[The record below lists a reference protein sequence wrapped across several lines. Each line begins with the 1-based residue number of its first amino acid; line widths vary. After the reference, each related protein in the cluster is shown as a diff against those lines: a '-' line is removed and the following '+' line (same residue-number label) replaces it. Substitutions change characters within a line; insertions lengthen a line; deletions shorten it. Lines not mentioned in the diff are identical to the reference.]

1 LRQALPP
8 EKATPAVAFSQKA
21 TPAVAFC
28 FLLNHLLGTE
38 PWARERLA
46 PFAGETV
53 ELRAPPLPAL
63 RFSILPGG
71 TVEAGGGDEKP
82 GLAITLK
89 PELLLALA
97 RGEEHAMR
105 AVDVAGN
112 ERLAAEVLLLVRH
125 LRWDAEEDLS
135 RLIGDPAAHR
145 LAQAARA
152 FAAWHV
158 DAAQRLAAAIADY
171 ATEEKQLLARR
182 GELEALAESL
192 AGLRD
197 AIERLGKRIE
207 RLG

>member
-1 LRQALPP
+1 MRQALPP
-8 EKATPAVAFSQKA
+8 EKA

-71 TVEAGGGDEKP
+71 TVEAGGGEP
-82 GLAITLK
+82 GLAVTLK

-112 ERLAAEVLLLVRH
+112 ARLAAEVLLLVRH
-125 LRWDAEEDLS
+125 LRWEAEEDLS

-152 FAAWHV
+152 VAAWHV

-207 RLG
+207 RLD